1 MHRIDRRCRCKAAP
15 LTGARG
21 AWVTLWA
28 WVAGSLLLAACATS
42 GERVAPAVGSI
53 SPPPRLQSVA
63 AVSAPDELT
72 VMTMN
77 IAHARRDGFHQLLQS
92 TSTAIDNLN
101 AIGALLHQQ
110 AADIVALQEADGP
123 SFWSGNFDHVA
134 YLAETGAFAQHVRGD
149 HVRGPRLAY
158 GTALLSA
165 QELRDPLTVR
175 FQPGLSPL
183 PKGFVV
189 CAIQWPG
196 GAGLQVDVVSVHLD
210 PFNPSLRRKQAAELI
225 DTVRA
230 RGLPVILMGDFNTDW
245 QEQGSVLRM
254 IVETLRL
261 KAYQPHNARLHTF
274 PALAKRLDWIL
285 ISEHFEFL
293 SHEILPAGL
302 SDHRGVSARLGL
314 AARFPGAL

>member
-1 MHRIDRRCRCKAAP
+1 MHGISRCCRFKAASPTAARSP
-15 LTGARG
+15 LFM
-21 AWVTLWA
+21 LWA
-28 WVAGSLLLAACATS
+28 WVIGSLLLAACATS
-42 GERVAPAVGSI
+42 GERGAPSIESI

-63 AVSAPDELT
+63 AVAAPGQLT

-101 AIGALLHQQ
+101 AIGTLLHQQ

-123 SFWSGNFDHVA
+123 SFWNGNFDHVA
-134 YLAETGAFAQHVRGD
+134 YLAQTGAFAQHVRGD
-149 HVRGPRLAY
+149 HARGPRLAY

-165 QELRDPLTVR
+165 KELHDPLTVR
-175 FQPGLSPL
+175 FQPGFSPL
-183 PKGFVV
+183 SKGFVV
-189 CAIQWPG
+189 CTIQWPG
-196 GAGLQVDVVSVHLD
+196 DPSLQVDVVSVHLD
-210 PFNPSLRRKQAAELI
+210 PFNPSLRRKQAVELI
-225 DTVRA
+225 DTLRI

-245 QEQGSVLRM
+245 QEQGSVLRV
-254 IVETLRL
+254 IAETLRL
-261 KAYQPHNARLHTF
+261 KAYQPHNTRLHTF

-302 SDHRGVSARLGL
+302 SDHRGVSARLGRVT
-314 AARFPGAL
+314 RFPGTL